1 MFNRLNSPFLLSCV
15 LLLVLVVGP
24 PGPPGP
30 PGLDGIPG
38 YNGSDG
44 VPGIPGQKGEPG
56 VNGKRGKIG
65 LPGPKGDQGQ
75 KGEPGVMGLPGK
87 DGMPGVK
94 GARGP
99 KGEKGDASND
109 VILEGA
115 KGEPG
120 LPGLPGPPGPPGPP
134 GKRKGKGKVQLQENI
149 DSGTCTGETCAVPND
164 DTLAGKAEERT
175 PGPSKKAEC
184 VITSVGSP
192 VHFVS
197 VQQTFGTWMR
207 EPANI
212 SDERI
217 WLTTH
222 FSGNS
227 VKEYENSNALLNDS
241 YRTINIPGFY
251 HGCGHV
257 VQNNH
262 LYYQKGG
269 NNVILK
275 LGLDRATLGKL
286 LIENAL
292 YHGRNYLFSNS
303 KTYFNIAVD
312 EKGLW
317 IIYASSTD
325 ENIIVAHIDEETFS
339 VIRHINT
346 TYPKSKAGNA
356 FIACGIMYVTDTKD
370 MTVSFAFDLL
380 KEKPINARFEL
391 RSSPSVLAMLS
402 YSLRDK
408 NLYTWENGSLMIYPV
423 HFGR

>member
-1 MFNRLNSPFLLSCV
+1 
-15 LLLVLVVGP
+15 
-24 PGPPGP
+24 
-30 PGLDGIPG
+30 
-38 YNGSDG
+38 
-44 VPGIPGQKGEPG
+44 
-56 VNGKRGKIG
+56 
-65 LPGPKGDQGQ
+65 
-75 KGEPGVMGLPGK
+75 
-87 DGMPGVK
+87 
-94 GARGP
+94 
-99 KGEKGDASND
+99 GEKC
-109 VILEGA
+109 V
-115 KGEPG
+115 
-120 LPGLPGPPGPPGPP
+120 
-134 GKRKGKGKVQLQENI
+134 
-149 DSGTCTGETCAVPND
+149 VPND
-164 DTLAGKAEERT
+164 DTLAGKAEDRASSS
-175 PGPSKKAEC
+175 SKKAEC

-217 WLTTH
+217 WLTMH
-222 FSGNS
+222 FSGNTI
-227 VKEYENSNALLNDS
+227 KEYENSNALLNDS
-241 YRTINIPGFY
+241 YRIINITGFFY
-251 HGCGHV
+251 GCGHA

-269 NNVILK
+269 TNVILK
-275 LGLDRATLGKL
+275 LGLDKASLGTL

-303 KTYFNIAVD
+303 KTYFNVAVD

-380 KEKPINARFEL
+380 KEKQIDARFEL
-391 RSSPSVLAMLS
+391 RSSQSVLAMLS

-408 NLYTWENGSLMIYPV
+408 NLYTWENGSLMVYPV
-423 HFGR
+423 HFG